1 MHQLVFCIFHLF
13 GVDRIIDLQP
23 VVLHSPSVS
32 PHKISGGTMAFT
44 IELPDAPH
52 PLKDKTAHALYQ
64 AVFWQV
70 QEMYEMRRDAFR
82 ALSIIPPRKYASK

>member
-1 MHQLVFCIFHLF
+1 MMFD
-13 GVDRIIDLQP
+13 VDQIVDMQP
-23 VVLHSPSVS
+23 VVLHSPLVS
-32 PHKISGGTMAFT
+32 SHKVSGGTMAFT

-70 QEMYEMRRDAFR
+70 QSMCFVLR
-82 ALSIIPPRKYASK
+82 ALSVIPPRKYASK